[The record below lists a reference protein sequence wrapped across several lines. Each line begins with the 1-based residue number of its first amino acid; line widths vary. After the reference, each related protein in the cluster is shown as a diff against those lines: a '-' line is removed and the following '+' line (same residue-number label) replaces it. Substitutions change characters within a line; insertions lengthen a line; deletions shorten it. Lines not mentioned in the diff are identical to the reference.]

1 MYKKVIGWL
10 VAAAGLLWGSTLNSV
25 FAQSKFMDQYTMPD
39 PQVWSM
45 VKYSGQTPDLYT
57 GTVRAEIPIYTYK
70 DPDFEIPISL
80 SYASNGY
87 MPNTQANFV
96 GLGWSL
102 NAGGCITRRVQGVRD
117 ELGNDT
123 MKGYYDYI
131 KDGFSSDY
139 AYDAQLG
146 GVGTNITYVPV
157 KGLPHYETEPD
168 VFIFSF
174 LGYYGKFVIN
184 TSGKA
189 KVFDSNVPS
198 GEITVDLSG
207 LDNNWPD
214 SYITIETGDGYK
226 YTFGGLGEF
235 VDNLNNNATTI
246 MYPYPSRSQDSNRD
260 PLNSDTWHLKEIAA
274 PNGRIVSFSYSI
286 DNDTRMRTY
295 EPIAT
300 YMTIASADM
309 DVYTGSI
316 LPSLDGGW
324 VFASSSAK
332 SWIVERLRELSLPLS
347 INIDDDF
354 EITFSYTARQKEKG
368 KCLNLLNE
376 LDTPKKLSGITAK
389 DLHSGEEIMSAS
401 LSYKYPATAGNQVM
415 MLSKV
420 NISGLGEYQME
431 YYKETS
437 SFPYLGSF
445 AVDHWGYYN
454 ASDATDAFGMVP
466 EIELDENYIET
477 IVSDSRDPEP
487 AKSVTGM
494 LKSMKYPT
502 GGYTKYKYEAHEY
515 GKIVVRNSLTR
526 GRFLLDELPSP
537 VVAGG
542 LRLKEIVDSASTGAV
557 SRRSFEYV
565 SDNGK
570 SSGIMM
576 DFPRYSMCCI
586 KDTTINGT
594 QSYEY
599 QNTMSSS
606 CPGYLLD
613 DTYIGYSSVREIY
626 GDGSSKKTL
635 FTSWEE
641 YPDVLDDTD
650 PIPAGTKLPEINYI
664 DFTYPAYFYNISRT
678 PTSAASLRGKIQKQI
693 HYDADGDL
701 LRIDSLTYSATW
713 NNLDYLK
720 SLKSAADS
728 IYVHHTLCES
738 PRLSSRSVIY
748 PDGTTKTE
756 TYGYN
761 AKNQIRSV
769 NKTNCD
775 NLKHS
780 TYYFYPQDLWGGD
793 RTPVEQEMVDS
804 NYISSPVYVVETE
817 GSGTAE
823 KIVSSLR
830 TDFGT
835 VAVGSGAMFVKN
847 TESAAE
853 IPSDLAASPAVLTQ
867 AGQLVYRTMF
877 TWNEYNSMGRPCH
890 VTGIDGV
897 SSLILWGYEG
907 LYPVVM
913 MRNVTPSQLASTIQA
928 SGIHKTILGWGDL
941 SSSNDAAF
949 RRIGGA
955 SVTTWGWKPFVG
967 LSKKTGPDGRTTSYS
982 YDSYG
987 RLETVTG
994 PDGNTDTEFD
1004 YNIK

>member
-1 MYKKVIGWL
+1 
-10 VAAAGLLWGSTLNSV
+10 
-25 FAQSKFMDQYTMPD
+25 
-39 PQVWSM
+39 
-45 VKYSGQTPDLYT
+45 
-57 GTVRAEIPIYTYK
+57 
-70 DPDFEIPISL
+70 
-80 SYASNGY
+80 
-87 MPNTQANFV
+87 
-96 GLGWSL
+96 
-102 NAGGCITRRVQGVRD
+102 
-117 ELGNDT
+117 
-123 MKGYYDYI
+123 
-131 KDGFSSDY
+131 
-139 AYDAQLG
+139 
-146 GVGTNITYVPV
+146 
-157 KGLPHYETEPD
+157 
-168 VFIFSF
+168 
-174 LGYYGKFVIN
+174 
-184 TSGKA
+184 
-189 KVFDSNVPS
+189 
-198 GEITVDLSG
+198 
-207 LDNNWPD
+207 
-214 SYITIETGDGYK
+214 
-226 YTFGGLGEF
+226 
-235 VDNLNNNATTI
+235 
-246 MYPYPSRSQDSNRD
+246 MYPYPSGSQNANRD

-376 LDTPKKLSGITAK
+376 VDTPKKLSGITAK

-454 ASDATDAFGMVP
+454 ASEATNAFGMVP

-650 PIPAGTKLPEINYI
+650 PIPDGTKLPEINYI

-713 NNLDYLK
+713 NNLYYLK

-830 TDFGT
+830 TGFGT

-913 MRNVTPSQLASTIQA
+913 MRNVTPSQLASTIHA

-955 SVTTWGWKPFVG
+955 SVTTWAGSRSWGFPRKQA
-967 LSKKTGPDGRTTSYS
+967 RTAGQQVIHTTAMA
-982 YDSYG
+982 DW
-987 RLETVTG
+987 RL
-994 PDGNTDTEFD
+994 
-1004 YNIK
+1004 

>member
-10 VAAAGLLWGSTLNSV
+10 VAAMGLLWGSTLNSV
-25 FAQSKFMDQYTMPD
+25 FAQSKFMDQYIMPD
-39 PQVWSM
+39 PQVWGM
-45 VKYSGQTPDLYT
+45 VKYGGQTPDLYT

-102 NAGGCITRRVQGVRD
+102 NAGGCITRRVQGIRD

-123 MKGYYDYI
+123 MLGYYDYI

-139 AYDAQLG
+139 AYDAKLG
-146 GVGTNITYVPV
+146 SVSSNITYVPV
-157 KGLPHYETEPD
+157 KGLSNYETEPD
-168 VFIFSF
+168 VFMFSF

-214 SYITIETGDGYK
+214 SYIKIETGDGYK

-235 VDNLNNNATTI
+235 VDNINNNATTI
-246 MYPYPSRSQDSNRD
+246 MYPYPSGPQDANRD
-260 PLNSDTWHLKEIAA
+260 PLNSDTWHLKEIVA
-274 PNGRIVSFSYSI
+274 PNGRIVSFSYFI
-286 DNDTRMRTY
+286 DDDTRMQTY

-300 YMTIASADM
+300 YMTISSADM

-316 LPSLDGGW
+316 LTSLDGGW
-324 VFASSSAK
+324 VFGSSSAK

-354 EITFSYTARQKEKG
+354 EISFSYTARQKEKG
-368 KCLNLLNE
+368 ICRAILKE
-376 LDTPKKLSGITAK
+376 LDTPKKLSGIAAT
-389 DLHSGEEIMSAS
+389 DLHSGKEIMSAF
-401 LSYKYPATAGNQVM
+401 LDYKYPASAGNQVM

-420 NISGLGEYQME
+420 NVSGLGEYLME

-454 ASDATDAFGMVP
+454 ASGATDAYDMVP

-477 IVSDSRDPEP
+477 IVSESRDPEP
-487 AKSVTGM
+487 AQSVTGM

-526 GRFLLDELPSP
+526 GRFRLDELPSS
-537 VVAGG
+537 VIAGG
-542 LRLKEIVDSASTGAV
+542 LRLKEIVDSAATGVV
-557 SRRSFEYV
+557 SRRLFEYV

-599 QNTMSSS
+599 QNTISSS

-613 DTYIGYSSVREIY
+613 NTYIGYSSVREIY

-641 YPDVLDDTD
+641 YPDVLDDID
-650 PIPAGTKLPEINYI
+650 PIPAGTELPEINHI

-678 PTSAASLRGKIQKQI
+678 PTSAASLRGKVQKQI
-693 HYDADGDL
+693 HYDANGNL
-701 LRIDSLTYSATW
+701 LQIDSLKYSVSW
-713 NNLDYLK
+713 NNLYYLK
-720 SLKSAADS
+720 SLKTAADS

-748 PDGTTKTE
+748 PDGTVKTE

-769 NKTNCD
+769 SKTNCD

-793 RTPVEQEMVDS
+793 RTSVEQEMVDS
-804 NYISSPVYVVETE
+804 NYISAPVYVVKTT

-830 TDFGT
+830 TDYGI
-835 VAVGSGAMFVKN
+835 AAAGSGTMFVKN

-853 IPSDLAASPAVLTQ
+853 IPSNLAASSAVLTQ
-867 AGQLVYRTMF
+867 AGQLVYRTLF

-897 SSLILWGYEG
+897 SSLVLWGYGG
-907 LYPVVM
+907 LYPIVL
-913 MRNVTPSQLASTIQA
+913 MRNVTPSQLASAIHA
-928 SGIHKTILGWGDL
+928 SSIHKTIFGWGNL
-941 SSSNDAAF
+941 SASNDAAF
-949 RRIGGA
+949 RRIDGA

-994 PDGNTDTEFD
+994 PDGNIDTEFD